1 VQGTVKTDVMNYLRN
16 MAKCTLKYQIR
27 NNRIIYKL
35 NTLRKKF
42 GKTEINKYG
51 VWKNGISLHM
61 QTNN

>member
-1 VQGTVKTDVMNYLRN
+1 VQATGKTDVMNFLRN
-16 MAKCTLKYQIR
+16 MARCALKYQIR

-42 GKTEINKYG
+42 GRTEINEYI
-51 VWKNGISLHM
+51 VWKNGTSLHM